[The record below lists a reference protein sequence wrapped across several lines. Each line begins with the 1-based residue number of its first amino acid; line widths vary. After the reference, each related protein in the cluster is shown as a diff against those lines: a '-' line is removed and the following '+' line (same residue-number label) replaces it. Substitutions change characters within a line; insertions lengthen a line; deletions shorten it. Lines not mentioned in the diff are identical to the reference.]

1 MSLFSKKI
9 LNIKMDTM
17 KKLLFLLTIFAL
29 SIQAGSACTNF
40 IVGKKASA
48 DGSVF
53 ISYSADSYGMSG
65 FVAHFP
71 AAVHPAGT
79 MRDVYEWDSGR
90 FLGQIPEA
98 PVTYNV
104 LGNINEHQVAIA
116 ETTFGGREEL
126 VDTTGIIDYGS
137 LIYIAL
143 QRSKTARE
151 AIEVMTS
158 LVAEYGYYSS
168 GESFSI
174 ADPNEAWI
182 LEMVGKGGVEKGAVW
197 VAIRIPDDCISAHA
211 NQARIRKFDMRDKDN
226 VLYSKDVIKFAR
238 KMGYFSGRDAD
249 FDFAAAYCPAD
260 FGGLRWCDARVWSF
274 FNMFA
279 DADMNQYLAWA
290 SGDATA
296 EPMPLY
302 FKPKAPLTLQ
312 DVQRGMRDHYEG
324 TPFDITDDLGAGP
337 YAMPYRP
344 SPLSFEVDGKE
355 YFNERPIS
363 TFQTAFTFVAQLRDF
378 LPNAIGGVMWFG
390 TDDANMVVY
399 TPVYCSAT
407 SVPDCYAEQY
417 ADPLE
422 FSWKS
427 SFWVFNWVA
436 NMIYPKY
443 SLVIDDMRAVQ
454 GALESIIYERSLR
467 VEAEA
472 AAVIASSPRYA
483 VQMLTEFT
491 CSVAEEAL
499 AEWRAFGE
507 KVIVKYN
514 DFVVKG
520 ERDGQLQ
527 RSSTG
532 LAGRMV
538 RPGYSENYWR
548 KVVQESGDRYIMP

>member
-1 MSLFSKKI
+1 
-9 LNIKMDTM
+9 M
-17 KKLLFLLTIFAL
+17 KRLLLFLLAL
-29 SIQAGSACTNF
+29 ALLPLAGKACTNF
-40 IVGKKASA
+40 LVGKKASA

-79 MRDVYEWDSGR
+79 MRDVYNWDSGEY
-90 FLGQIPEA
+90 LGQIAEA
-98 PVTYNV
+98 RVTYNV

-126 VDTTGIIDYGS
+126 VDTAGIIDYGS

-143 QRSKTARE
+143 QRSRTARE
-151 AIEVMTS
+151 AIDVMTS

-182 LEMVGKGGVEKGAVW
+182 LEMVGKGGKEKGAVW

-211 NQARIRKFDMRDKDN
+211 NQARIRKFDMKDKEN
-226 VLYSKDVIKFAR
+226 VRYSKDVIKFAR
-238 KMGYFSGRDAD
+238 KMGYFNGKDED

-260 FGGLRWCDARVWSF
+260 FGGLRYCDARVWSF
-274 FNMFA
+274 FNMFGA
-279 DADMNQYLAWA
+279 EDMTKYLAWA
-290 SGDATA
+290 QGDPTA

-302 FKPKAPLTLQ
+302 MKPKAPVTLA
-312 DVQRGMRDHYEG
+312 DMQRGMRDHYEG
-324 TPFDITDDLGAGP
+324 TPFDVTTDLGAGP
-337 YAMPYRP
+337 YSMPYRP
-344 SPLSFEVDGKE
+344 SPLSFKVDGKE

-363 TFQTAFTFVAQLRDF
+363 TFQTAFTFVAQLRGF
-378 LPNAIGGVMWFG
+378 LPDAIGGVMWFG
-390 TDDANMVVY
+390 TDDANMVVF
-399 TPVYCSAT
+399 TPVYCCAT
-407 SVPDCYAEQY
+407 TVPDCYKEEY
-417 ADPLE
+417 ADPVV

-427 SFWVFNWVA
+427 SFWVFNWVS

-443 SLVIDDMRAVQ
+443 SMIIEDMRGVQ
-454 GALESIIYERSLR
+454 SELENRIYEQSRL

-472 AAVIASSPRYA
+472 LAVIEASPKYA
-483 VQMLTEFT
+483 VGLLTDFT
-491 CSVAEEAL
+491 CNSAETAL
-499 AEWRAFGE
+499 EEWKRFGE

-514 DFVVKG
+514 DMVVKSEKNG
-520 ERDGQLQ
+520 KIE

-532 LAGRMV
+532 LAGKIV
-538 RPGYSENYWR
+538 RPGYPEEYLKRIVEQTGNKYLIPEA
-548 KVVQESGDRYIMP
+548 K

>member
-1 MSLFSKKI
+1 
-9 LNIKMDTM
+9 M
-17 KKLLFLLTIFAL
+17 KKNLFLLVVLAFCV
-29 SIQAGSACTNF
+29 QAGMACTNF

-71 AAVHPAGT
+71 AAVHAAGT

-90 FLGQIPEA
+90 FLGRIPEA

-116 ETTFGGREEL
+116 ETTFGGRPEL

-211 NQARIRKFDMRDKDN
+211 NQARIRKFDMRDREN
-226 VLYSKDVIKFAR
+226 VLYSRDVVSFAR
-238 KMGYFSGRDAD
+238 KMGYYSGRDAD

-260 FGGLRWCDARVWSF
+260 FGGLRWCDARAWSF

-279 DADMNQYLAWA
+279 DADMSQYLAWA

-312 DVQRGMRDHYEG
+312 DLQRGMRDHYEG
-324 TPFDITDDLGAGP
+324 TPFDITNDLGAGP
-337 YAMPYRP
+337 YSMPYRP

-363 TFQTAFTFVAQLRDF
+363 TFQTAFTFVAQLRDY

-407 SVPDCYAEQY
+407 EVPDCYAERY
-417 ADPLE
+417 ADPLV

-427 SFWVFNWVA
+427 SFWVFNWVS

-443 SLVIDDMRAVQ
+443 SLVIDDMREVQ
-454 GALESIIYERSLR
+454 STLENCIYERSR
-467 VEAEA
+467 AVEAEA
-472 AAVIASSPRYA
+472 AAVYASSPRYA
-483 VQMLTEFT
+483 QQMLTEFT
-491 CSVAEEAL
+491 CLAAEETLEA
-499 AEWRAFGE
+499 WKAFGE

-514 DFVVKG
+514 DFVIKRENNG
-520 ERDGQLQ
+520 RLQ

-532 LAGRMV
+532 LAGGMT
-538 RPGYSENYWR
+538 RPGYPEEYWR
-548 KVVQESGDRYIMP
+548 EVVRQSGERYLVP